1 MKHVKKLSIFL
12 LCISLM
18 LSLSLPVLASD
29 AATEAEEQI
38 EWVVSDD
45 QLTLTGGDTVY
56 TRYELYTFDQFRP
69 HDFYE
74 YSQRIETDSPYVDMI
89 GHPASEAEGNVTI
102 NRDVA
107 VVFDYYSDTADFRV
121 YVTAEGA
128 AALDQFAKGN
138 YAAYEL
144 AESRFYSAP
153 VDAGLM
159 VSLQGKASDA
169 TVEVAELDNLTY
181 YDIYGYDS
189 TMTFVHVIGTVFDN
203 EGQYLYVDYNWL
215 DNSHF
220 DADGNLSFRSGSVPV
235 YTLSAA
241 ESEQI
246 AAATEE
252 MGHYSANLIEDE
264 VEPLDATLSM
274 VFFLLLASP
283 LLYLLP
289 IALMVLGIVLSHSKK
304 VSNPK
309 RWKLVIL
316 LSAIW
321 LGLAILA
328 GCVLLIPTF
337 FL

>member
-1 MKHVKKLSIFL
+1 MKHTKQLYALL
-12 LCISLM
+12 LC
-18 LSLSLPVLASD
+18 LSLLFSLALPAFAS
-29 AATEAEEQI
+29 EAETESEEQV

-45 QLTLTGGDTVY
+45 QLTLTDGDTVY
-56 TRYELYTFDQFRP
+56 TRYKLYTFDLFRP

-74 YSQRIETDSPYVDMI
+74 YPKRIETDNPYVDLI
-89 GHPASEAEGNVTI
+89 GQPAHVIEGKVII

-107 VVFDYYSDTADFRV
+107 VVFDYFSDMADFRV

-128 AALDQFAKGN
+128 AALDQFVQGN

-153 VDAGLM
+153 VDTDLM
-159 VSLQGKASDA
+159 VSLQSKTSD
-169 TVEVAELDNLTY
+169 TIVEVAELGNLSY
-181 YDIYGYDS
+181 YDVYGYDS
-189 TMTFVHVIGTVFDN
+189 TMTFVHVIGVVFDN
-203 EGQYLYVDYNWL
+203 DGQYLYVDYEWL
-215 DNSHF
+215 DNTHF

-246 AAATEE
+246 AAATEQ
-252 MGHYSANLIEDE
+252 MQHYSVNLIEDE

-274 VFFLLLASP
+274 IFFLLLASP

-289 IALMVLGIVLSHSKK
+289 IGLMVLGIVLSLSKK
-304 VSNPK
+304 VSNRA

-316 LSAIW
+316 LAAIW

>member
-29 AATEAEEQI
+29 AETEAEEEI
-38 EWVVSDD
+38 TWVVSDD

-56 TRYELYTFDQFRP
+56 ERYELYTFDRFRP

-74 YSQRIETDSPYVDMI
+74 YTGRIETDSSYVDII
-89 GHPASEAEGNVTI
+89 GQPAHVIEGKVII

-107 VVFDYYSDTADFRV
+107 VIFDYFSDMADFRV

-128 AALDQFAKGN
+128 AALDQFVQGN

-153 VDAGLM
+153 VDADLM
-159 VSLQGKASDA
+159 VSLQSRTSD
-169 TVEVAELDNLTY
+169 TIVEVAELGNLSY
-181 YDIYGYDS
+181 YDVYGYDS
-189 TMTFVHVIGTVFDN
+189 TMTFVHVIGVVFDN
-203 EGQYLYVDYNWL
+203 DGQYLYVDYEWL
-215 DNSHF
+215 DNTHF

-246 AAATEE
+246 AAATEQ
-252 MGHYSANLIEDE
+252 MQHYSVNLIEDE
-264 VEPLDATLSM
+264 VEPLDATIAM

-289 IALMVLGIVLSHSKK
+289 IGLMVLGIVLNHSKK
-304 VSNPK
+304 VSNRA

-316 LSAIW
+316 LAAIW
-321 LGLAILA
+321 LGLAILTS
-328 GCVLLIPTF
+328 GVLLIPTF

>member
-1 MKHVKKLSIFL
+1 MKHTKQLYALL
-12 LCISLM
+12 LC
-18 LSLSLPVLASD
+18 LSLLFSLALPAFASE
-29 AATEAEEQI
+29 TETESEEQV

-45 QLTLTGGDTVY
+45 QLTLTDGDTVY
-56 TRYELYTFDQFRP
+56 TRYKLYTFDRFRP

-74 YSQRIETDSPYVDMI
+74 YTKRIETDNPYVDLI
-89 GHPASEAEGNVTI
+89 GQPAHVIEGKVII

-107 VVFDYYSDTADFRV
+107 VIFDYFSDMADFRV

-128 AALDQFAKGN
+128 AALDQFVQGN

-144 AESRFYSAP
+144 AESRFYSAS
-153 VDAGLM
+153 VDADLM
-159 VSLQGKASDA
+159 VSLQSRTSD
-169 TVEVAELDNLTY
+169 TIVEVAELGNLPY
-181 YDIYGYDS
+181 YDVYGYDS
-189 TMTFVHVIGTVFDN
+189 TMTFVHVIGVVFEND
-203 EGQYLYVDYNWL
+203 GQYLYVDYEWL
-215 DNSHF
+215 DNTHF

-246 AAATEE
+246 AAATEQ
-252 MGHYSANLIEDE
+252 MQHYSVNLIEDE

-274 VFFLLLASP
+274 IFFLLLASP

-289 IALMVLGIVLSHSKK
+289 IGLMVLGIVLSHSKK
-304 VSNPK
+304 VSNRA

-316 LSAIW
+316 LAAIW

>member
-29 AATEAEEQI
+29 AATESEEQV
-38 EWVVSDD
+38 EWVISDD

-56 TRYELYTFDQFRP
+56 TRYELYTFDLFRP
-69 HDFYE
+69 HNFYE
-74 YSQRIETDSPYVDMI
+74 YSQRIETDSPYVDLI
-89 GHPASEAEGNVTI
+89 GQPASEVEGNVI
-102 NRDVA
+102 VNRDVA
-107 VVFDYYSDTADFRV
+107 VVFDYYSDMADFRV

-144 AESRFYSAP
+144 AESRFFSAP
-153 VDAGLM
+153 VDADLM
-159 VSLQGKASDA
+159 ATLQGKTSDA
-169 TVEVAELDNLTY
+169 AMDVTELDNLTY

-189 TMTFVHVIGTVFDN
+189 TMTFVHVVGVVFDN
-203 EGQYLYVDYNWL
+203 DGQYLYVDYEWL

-220 DADGNLSFRSGSVPV
+220 DADGNLSFRSGNVPV

-246 AAATEE
+246 AAATEQME
-252 MGHYSANLIEDE
+252 HHSVNLIEDE
-264 VEPLDATLSM
+264 VESLDATLSM

-289 IALMVLGIVLSHSKK
+289 IGLMVLGIVMSCRKK
-304 VSNPK
+304 TPNRK

-321 LGLAILA
+321 LGLAILT
-328 GCVLLIPTF
+328 GGVLLIPTF

>member
-1 MKHVKKLSIFL
+1 MKHAKKLSIFL

-29 AATEAEEQI
+29 AETEAEEEI
-38 EWVVSDD
+38 TWVVSDD

-56 TRYELYTFDQFRP
+56 TRYELYTFDRFRP

-74 YSQRIETDSPYVDMI
+74 YTKRIKTDSSYVDMI
-89 GHPASEAEGNVTI
+89 GQPASEIEGEMTI

-128 AALDQFAKGN
+128 AALDQFAQGN
-138 YAAYEL
+138 YTAYEL
-144 AESRFYSAP
+144 AEGRFFSAP
-153 VDAGLM
+153 VDAELM
-159 VSLQGKASDA
+159 VSLQSKTSDTA
-169 TVEVAELDNLTY
+169 MDVAELDNLTY

-189 TMTFVHVIGTVFDN
+189 TMTFVHVIGVVFDN
-203 EGQYLYVDYNWL
+203 DGQYLYVDYEWL
-215 DNSHF
+215 DNTHF

-235 YTLSAA
+235 YTLSAT

-246 AAATEE
+246 AAATEQME
-252 MGHYSANLIEDE
+252 HYSANLIEDE

-289 IALMVLGIVLSHSKK
+289 IALMVLGIVLSRSKK
-304 VSNPK
+304 VSHRE

-316 LSAIW
+316 LAAIW
-321 LGLAILA
+321 LGLAILT
-328 GCVLLIPTF
+328 GGVLLIPTF